1 MVVQDKT
8 ENPACEVAQWSS
20 AGVDQSIASERQ
32 APEGLT
38 LLALLAA
45 LAQRKALI
53 TKITAT
59 AAVLGIGLALLLP
72 VRYTAVCRIMP
83 PQQTQSS
90 ASFLLSQMQPG
101 GEALAALTGDGL
113 GLKNPNDLYIGMLKS
128 RPIADAIIHDFGLDR
143 IYRSPDM
150 SEARNRLAG
159 YTHIESEKSGLIAI
173 TVTDRDK
180 FRAAAMANAYTSQLR
195 VLTQNLALTEASQ
208 RRLFYEQQLVQAGKA
223 LVSAEAAFQQV
234 QQSRGLVSLNG
245 QSAAMIESLAVL
257 RAQISAKQVQLE
269 ALRSYSTERN
279 PEVAL
284 ARQELASMQA
294 EEARLEH
301 RNRATEAGDLG
312 LGDIPGV
319 GREYLTAEHE
329 LAYRQTLYDLLVKQY
344 DAARLDEGKEAA
356 IIQVIEPAIAPDR
369 KSSPKRVLIVIVAS
383 FLGWFAACFY
393 VLAATALA
401 RACTDPE
408 IDFQLSALRHALLPG
423 IRRSS
428 A

>member
-59 AAVLGIGLALLLP
+59 AAVLGTVLALLLP
-72 VRYTAVCRIMP
+72 VRYTAVSRIMP

-195 VLTQNLALTEASQ
+195 VLTQNLALTEASL

>member
-20 AGVDQSIASERQ
+20 TGVDQSIASERQ

-159 YTHIESEKSGLIAI
+159 YTHIESEKSGLVAI

-393 VLAATALA
+393 VLAAMALA
-401 RACTDPE
+401 RARTDPE

-423 IRRSS
+423 MRRPS

>member
-195 VLTQNLALTEASQ
+195 VLTQNLALTEASL

>member
-393 VLAATALA
+393 VLAAMALA
-401 RACTDPE
+401 RARTDPE
-408 IDFQLSALRHALLPG
+408 IDFQLSALGHALLPG
-423 IRRSS
+423 IRRPS